1 LGGLNGWRVVA
12 GALAGVLVFTGAA
25 RAEDA
30 PAEKAP
36 PALTLNVLENLDL
49 WENTTG
55 GLKTGGTVLSKLRIS
70 ATWGAGQ
77 LGDASFKAHAQIFA
91 INGRPFSGDFVGDSQ
106 TLSNIEAPTSV
117 RLFELWA
124 DQAFGDK
131 GSVRVG
137 LLDVNH
143 DFDVNS
149 PVGLFIASSDA
160 IAPELSKSGR
170 NGPSIFPVSS
180 FGVRGIWSPTKRL
193 TFRAAA
199 LDGVSGDPDHP
210 GAFVIARLRA
220 SDGLL
225 LLGQADW
232 NISDQAQVSIGAWG
246 YTAPTQRIDPSR
258 PGQERQ
264 SGVYAFV
271 DGPIAKSLSAWVRVG
286 IAKPAVD
293 QVSNFV
299 GAGVVWNVPWRK
311 GDQAGLAIARAG
323 VSGPAQRA
331 LGLPNAETSIEATY
345 LFKVS
350 DQLSLQPDVQYVVRP
365 ASAPNLPDAL
375 VIGLRI
381 TFTSQF
387 PAGTADTED

>member
-1 LGGLNGWRVVA
+1 MGLKGWRVVA
-12 GALAGVLVFTGAA
+12 SALAGVLAFAGAA

-30 PAEKAP
+30 PAEKPP
-36 PALTLNVLENLDL
+36 PALSLNALETLDF
-49 WENTTG
+49 WENTEG
-55 GLKTGGTVLSKLRIS
+55 GLKTGGTVLSKLRVS
-70 ATWGAGQ
+70 ATWNAKQ
-77 LGDASFKAHAQIFA
+77 LGAPGFKAHVQIFA
-91 INGRPFSGDFVGDSQ
+91 TNGRPFSGDFVGDTQ

-117 RLFELWA
+117 RLFEVWA
-124 DQAFGDK
+124 DQSFGDK

-143 DFDVNS
+143 DFDINT

-180 FGVRGIWSPTKRL
+180 FGVRGIWTPSKRF

-199 LDGVSGDPDHP
+199 LDGVSGDPAHP

-225 LLGQADW
+225 LLGQTDW

-246 YTAPTQRIDPSR
+246 YTAPTQRIDPAR

-264 SGVYAFV
+264 AGVYAFV
-271 DGPIAKSLSAWVRVG
+271 DGPISKSLSAWVRVG
-286 IAKPAVD
+286 YANPAVD
-293 QVSNFV
+293 QVSSFV
-299 GAGVVWNVPWRK
+299 GSGVVWNVPWRK

-345 LFKVS
+345 VFKVS
-350 DQLSLQPDVQYVVRP
+350 DQLSLQPDVQYIVHP
-365 ASAPNLPDAL
+365 ASAPSLPNAL

-381 TFTSQF
+381 TLTGQY
-387 PAGTADTED
+387 PAGTTDTED